1 MDDGAS
7 PAIGLIV
14 FLGLVIINGMM
25 YGFLTALEEV
35 SEGQVQK
42 RAEAGSKHAAWLLAI
57 MDSPYKVKHAVQ
69 ILVTFVSGV
78 FGIYQIRLLG
88 DVMFAENCGQASGG
102 MAVPPGR
109 GGTWAA
115 VSGVALCLPCREAVQ
130 SGRAAGGD

>member
-88 DVMFAENCGQASGG
+88 DVMFWRAKTHIYFSGA
-102 MAVPPGR
+102 MYWLLWR
-109 GGTWAA
+109 GF
-115 VSGVALCLPCREAVQ
+115 SFLLCW
-130 SGRAAGGD
+130 G